1 MIPSIGMDDTIL
13 VIVNTILVI
22 VNTILV
28 IKNTT
33 IGIFVPAAV

>member
-13 VIVNTILVI
+13 VIVNK
-22 VNTILV
+22 ILV

>member
-13 VIVNTILVI
+13 VIVNKILVI

-33 IGIFVPAAV
+33 IGIFVRAAV